1 MAGLAESLVKE
12 DFRKL
17 YGSAEGVRVFRA
29 PGRVNLIGEHTD
41 YNLGFVLPVALDLAT
56 YIAAAPSGVPSG
68 PGKLRI
74 YSEFRKEMREWNT
87 AEIGA
92 LKPARHW
99 TDYPI
104 GVAQELLCAGL
115 AIGPAN
121 LLIRS
126 TVPEGSG
133 LSSSAALE
141 VSTALALLAGR
152 SMDPLDLARLCQR
165 AERNFVGM
173 PCGIMDQYI
182 SVFGREH
189 SAVEID
195 CRSLGHRFVELPAGI
210 AFVAVNTMVKHALAG
225 SAYKDRVAECAAA
238 VAGIQEEFP
247 EVESLRDVSPQQLES
262 VAPSLPQVVARRAR
276 HVVTEDARVGRY
288 VEASARGDLALMG
301 KLLVESHRSLQHD
314 YEVSC
319 AELDFLVAT
328 ALAIDG
334 VFGSRMTGGGF
345 GGCTVTMLR
354 PDAAARFGDEMARA
368 YQRQFQATPQV
379 YACRPSAGAGEVS
392 DFAAIPPAAAL

>member
-1 MAGLAESLVKE
+1 MAGLAESLVKD

-56 YIAAAPSGVPSG
+56 YIATAPSGVPSG
-68 PGKLRI
+68 PGKVRI
-74 YSEFRKEMREWNT
+74 YSEFRKEMREWN
-87 AEIGA
+87 AADLGA
-92 LKPARHW
+92 LTPARHW

-104 GVAQELLCAGL
+104 GVAQELLRAGFT
-115 AIGPAN
+115 IEPAN

-152 SMDPLDLARLCQR
+152 PLDPLSLARLCQR
-165 AERNFVGM
+165 AEHNFAGI

-195 CRSLGHRFVELPAGI
+195 CRSLGHRFVELPSGI
-210 AFVAVNTMVKHALAG
+210 TFVAVNTMVKHALAG
-225 SAYKDRVAECAAA
+225 SAYKQRVAECAAA
-238 VAGIQEEFP
+238 VAGIKEKFP
-247 EVESLRDVSPQQLES
+247 EVESLRDVSPEQLES
-262 VAPSLPQVVARRAR
+262 AAPSLPAVVARRAR

-319 AELDFLVAT
+319 AELDFLVDT

-354 PDAAARFGDEMARA
+354 PDAVARFGDQIARA
-368 YQRQFQATPQV
+368 YQVQFHVTPQV
-379 YACRPSAGAGEVS
+379 YACRPSAGAGEVNDRE
-392 DFAAIPPAAAL
+392 DF

>member
-1 MAGLAESLVKE
+1 MAGLAESLMK
-12 DFRKL
+12 DAFRKL
-17 YGSAEGVRVFRA
+17 YGSAEGMRVFRA

-56 YIAAAPSGVPSG
+56 YIATAPSAD
-68 PGKLRI
+68 GKLRM
-74 YSEFRKEMREWNT
+74 YSEFRKEMREWN
-87 AEIGA
+87 AADLGVLA
-92 LKPARHW
+92 PARHW

-104 GVAQELLCAGL
+104 GVAQELLCAGF
-115 AIGPAN
+115 AIEPAN
-121 LLIRS
+121 LLVRS

-152 SMDPLDLARLCQR
+152 SLDPLSLARLCQR

-195 CRSLGHRFVELPAGI
+195 CRSLGHRFVELPADI
-210 AFVAVNTMVKHALAG
+210 TFVAVNTMVKHALAG
-225 SAYKDRVAECAAA
+225 SAYQDRVAECAAA
-238 VAGIQEEFP
+238 VAGIKQKFP
-247 EVESLRDVSPQQLES
+247 GVESLRDVSPQQLES
-262 VAPSLPQVVARRAR
+262 VAPSLPAVVARRAR
-276 HVVTEDARVGRY
+276 HVVTEDARVGRF
-288 VEASARGDLALMG
+288 VDASARGDLALMG

-319 AELDFLVAT
+319 VELDFLVDT

-334 VFGSRMTGGGF
+334 VLGSRMTGGGF

-354 PDAAARFGDEMARA
+354 PHAVPRFGQEMARA
-368 YQRQFQATPQV
+368 YQRQFHATPQV
-379 YACRPSAGAGEVS
+379 YPCRPSAGAGEES
-392 DFAAIPPAAAL
+392 

>member
-1 MAGLAESLVKE
+1 MARVAETFMT
-12 DFRKL
+12 DGFRKL
-17 YGSAEGVRVFRA
+17 YGAAEGVRVFRA

-56 YIAAAPSGVPSG
+56 YVATAPSGAPSG
-68 PGKLRI
+68 PGKLRM
-74 YSEFRKEMREWNT
+74 YSEFRKEMREWN
-87 AEIGA
+87 AADLGA
-92 LKPARHW
+92 LKPERHW

-104 GVAQELLCAGL
+104 GVAQELLRAGF
-115 AIGPAN
+115 AIAPAN

-152 SMDPLDLARLCQR
+152 PLEPLSLARLCQR
-165 AERNFVGM
+165 SEHNFVGI

-189 SAVEID
+189 SALEID
-195 CRSLGHRFVELPAGI
+195 CRSLGHRLVELPAGVT
-210 AFVAVNTMVKHALAG
+210 FVAVNTMVKHALAG
-225 SAYKDRVAECAAA
+225 SAYKERVAECAAA
-238 VAGIQEEFP
+238 VAGIQQKFP
-247 EVESLRDVSPQQLES
+247 GVESLRDVSPEQLES
-262 VAPSLPQVVARRAR
+262 AAHSLPPVVARRAR
-276 HVVTEDARVGRY
+276 HVVTEDARVGRF
-288 VEASARGDLALMG
+288 VEASAAGELALMG

-319 AELDFLVAT
+319 AELDFLVDT

-354 PDAAARFGDEMARA
+354 PDAVARFGQEMARA
-368 YQRQFQATPQV
+368 YQRQFQTTPQI
-379 YACRPSAGAGEVS
+379 YACRPSAGAGEVKDS
-392 DFAAIPPAAAL
+392 GEF

>member
-1 MAGLAESLVKE
+1 MTDA
-12 DFRKL
+12 FRKL
-17 YGSAEGVRVFRA
+17 YGQAEGVRVFRA

-56 YIAAAPSGVPSG
+56 YIATAPSGAPSE

-74 YSEFRKEMREWNT
+74 YSEFRKEMREWDV
-87 AEIGA
+87 ADLGA
-92 LKPARHW
+92 LTPQRHW

-104 GVAQELLCAGL
+104 GVARELLAAGF
-115 AIGPAN
+115 AIEPAN

-152 SMDPLDLARLCQR
+152 PLDPLSLARLCQR
-165 AERNFVGM
+165 SEHNFAGI

-195 CRSLGHRFVELPAGI
+195 CRSLSHRFVELPAGI
-210 AFVAVNTMVKHALAG
+210 TFVAVNTMVKHALAG
-225 SAYKDRVAECAAA
+225 SAYKERVAECAAA
-238 VAGIQEEFP
+238 VAGIKRKFP
-247 EVESLRDVSPQQLES
+247 QVESLRDVSPEQLES
-262 VAPSLPQVVARRAR
+262 VAGSLPPVVERRAR

-288 VEASARGDLALMG
+288 VEASVRGDLALMG

-319 AELDFLVAT
+319 AELDFLVDT

-334 VFGSRMTGGGF
+334 VLGSRMTGGGF

-354 PDAAARFGDEMARA
+354 PDAVPRFSQQMARA
-368 YQRQFQATPQV
+368 YERQFHTTPQV

-392 DFAAIPPAAAL
+392 DFAAIPPAA